1 VLRSC
6 CFAALPHI
14 LCKYLYNLAEIFNRY
29 FVSTFALGWRTGC
42 FLLLC
47 EATSVVMEK
56 CFHLL
61 EITPLIRGLRSDGW
75 TLTYLPDDLN
85 VELFR
90 RFWSDPINI
99 LNGGYLRF
107 GDPSCSRSVPFSSV
121 MEIEM
126 DIVAMKEEEDDFY
139 PICSCRYDLDFSKFL
154 DSELD
159 GWCDSSTVK
168 GKGGQARINYILL
181 RDAVDATIEI
191 TFNTRLENL
200 KVHG

>member
-1 VLRSC
+1 
-6 CFAALPHI
+6 
-14 LCKYLYNLAEIFNRY
+14 
-29 FVSTFALGWRTGC
+29 
-42 FLLLC
+42 
-47 EATSVVMEK
+47 
-56 CFHLL
+56 
-61 EITPLIRGLRSDGW
+61 
-75 TLTYLPDDLN
+75 
-85 VELFR
+85 
-90 RFWSDPINI
+90 
-99 LNGGYLRF
+99 
-107 GDPSCSRSVPFSSV
+107 

-126 DIVAMKEEEDDFY
+126 DIVDMKEEEDDFY

-200 KVHG
+200 KVHGDIVAWYESGFPFDYDPVEKSSYTASLFELDDSSILKSGPIKLKKSRIAVPRKGSLKIKAHLIEVNSGSMILDTSCVFQSLTDASSEECLEGTDCYFQVKVNWSYCQDDV